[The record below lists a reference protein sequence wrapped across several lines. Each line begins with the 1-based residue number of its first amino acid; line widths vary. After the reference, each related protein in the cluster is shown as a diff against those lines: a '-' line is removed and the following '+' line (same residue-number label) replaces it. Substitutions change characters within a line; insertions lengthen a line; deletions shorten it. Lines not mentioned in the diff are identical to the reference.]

1 MLPTSIRL
9 TSNNDFVSEFTNEDL
24 HIVIFDPDNITQS
37 LQDLS
42 ILLQKRQRNNKETWL
57 LDIEPLNSL
66 KTATKLFENLSIDFD
81 DDIILLQINQL
92 WEIYK
97 INRDLIVQ
105 KLGSWTNER
114 GILINNPEK
123 WIRRGNLMVQ

>member
-105 KLGSWTNER
+105 ELGSWTNER